1 MLLALV
7 RSQVTEL
14 AENLSSLAKLTSIE
28 GFDQMP
34 YTQLAVALE
43 RMASNR
49 TVAANL
55 PRIRELEARF
65 LEAGIGNVI
74 ELVGEDI
81 SPEYAARAVEYA
93 WLWRV
98 LEDLEF
104 DDRRIAAF
112 DSRTHSRHRDEFAE
126 TDRQHRDSTAQ
137 RVHRLTAEATIAT
150 MNNHRDETTL
160 VRIEAA
166 KKRRHLSVRQLFA
179 RAPHV
184 LSTLRPCWTMSPILA
199 AEMIPADLQLFDAV
213 IFDEA
218 SQIPPAEAI
227 CSLARAPQ
235 TVIAGDSHQLPPTS
249 FFGRSPGEDGD
260 DDEDDDNDLSL
271 TEGIESLLDTADAL
285 LRDTMLQW
293 HYRSRDDRL
302 IAFSNK
308 HIYGGSL
315 TAFPGATVSTP
326 VTHCL
331 VPFRPITG
339 VSGTRS
345 NPDEVE
351 KVVELVLE
359 HARESPDETLGVI
372 AFGQSHA
379 DNIDN
384 ARIRRLQ

>member
-1 MLLALV
+1 MALPPSCKWRLSLILDQLPLKRLANTLDQITEHWKARSAVKEVLRVPAYLYKSDACNVVEKAQAHLQEWEWRTNSSSKPCVPDALGFV

-218 SQIPPAEAI
+218 SQIPPAG
-227 CSLARAPQ
+227 S
-235 TVIAGDSHQLPPTS
+235 
-249 FFGRSPGEDGD
+249 
-260 DDEDDDNDLSL
+260 DL
-271 TEGIESLLDTADAL
+271 
-285 LRDTMLQW
+285 
-293 HYRSRDDRL
+293 
-302 IAFSNK
+302 
-308 HIYGGSL
+308 
-315 TAFPGATVSTP
+315 
-326 VTHCL
+326 
-331 VPFRPITG
+331 
-339 VSGTRS
+339 
-345 NPDEVE
+345 
-351 KVVELVLE
+351 
-359 HARESPDETLGVI
+359 
-372 AFGQSHA
+372 
-379 DNIDN
+379 
-384 ARIRRLQ
+384 